1 MNKFICPRCHLNTHI
16 RTHFKRH
23 LTRKN
28 ICKPIYKDVPIKSIA
43 ESYGI
48 DISTTENIEGDTHVY
63 TEGVDT
69 HIQFKNK
76 QGHKMYTCKYC
87 DKSFNSSTSR
97 CRHQRMYCKNKNKN
111 KNENETK
118 SSKE

>member
-28 ICKPIYKDVPIKSIA
+28 ICKPIYKDVSIKRIA

-48 DISTTENIEGDTHVY
+48 DISTTENKIVSQN
-63 TEGVDT
+63 VSQ
-69 HIQFKNK
+69 I
-76 QGHKMYTCKYC
+76 KYQ
-87 DKSFNSSTSR
+87 SHSIS
-97 CRHQRMYCKNKNKN
+97 
-111 KNENETK
+111 
-118 SSKE
+118 